1 MSIGF
6 PREVI
11 TPHRKIPLEVP
22 EGMTAVEFFNSA
34 ANLRN
39 LALDNGLM
47 RSPED
52 FLMYRK
58 AIGHS
63 LEFDTSVILDTSQ
76 RILDPLGRP
85 VRRDQLTERESH
97 VFSRIS
103 RTIIEYMAEI
113 YPDPE
118 KNLIMCGEA
127 SLDATWPLA
136 KPGVPTIRMIHNHFI
151 AFGQDQLQNAPAA
164 NPDDPNLTDGGHH
177 SLFLYHL
184 SDVYRKFMGVLD
196 LQILEPLDPMCGTLK
211 ATGYPQ
217 GLPSWQVKGGLSGI
231 VQAQFWREYDAILKG
246 FLDFYRAFFALVA
259 NPGGGVPADLYF
271 PDQVDNVLMFNNQ
284 FHQVAKE
291 IRDRIKMDPQFA
303 NEIRWRPAYK
313 QVIYR
318 DDSGNYIATISQNSI
333 GNAITELLGIVVN
346 HTTDEDAYGA
356 AEPALMDKLHAV
368 RDRMVKAGL
377 GEVVNAET
385 V

>member
-6 PREVI
+6 PREVM
-11 TPHRKIPLEVP
+11 TPHRKIPLDVP

-85 VRRDQLTERESH
+85 VRRDQLSDRESH

-164 NPDDPNLTDGGHH
+164 DPDNPNLTDGGHH

-231 VQAQFWREYDAILKG
+231 VEAQFWREYDAILKG

-259 NPGGGVPADLYF
+259 NPGGGVPQDLYF
-271 PDQVDNVLMFNNQ
+271 PGQVDNVLMFNND
-284 FHQVAKE
+284 FHRVAKE

-303 NEIRWRPAYK
+303 NDIRWRPAYK

-318 DDSGNYIATISQNSI
+318 DDSGNYIVTISQNSI

-346 HTTDEDAYGA
+346 RTTDEDAYGA
-356 AEPALMDKLHAV
+356 AEPALMDKLHTV

-377 GEVVNAET
+377 GDPVEN
-385 V
+385 